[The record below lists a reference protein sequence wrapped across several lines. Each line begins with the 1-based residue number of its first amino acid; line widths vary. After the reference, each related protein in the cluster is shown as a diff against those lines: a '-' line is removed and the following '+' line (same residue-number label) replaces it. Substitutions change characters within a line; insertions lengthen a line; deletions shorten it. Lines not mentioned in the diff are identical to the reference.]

1 VGKVIEFYIPKDSRK
16 PLKGALAFQRG
27 KILEFWP
34 LAKKVS
40 LAWASWRNDMN
51 FTDVGAIEN
60 RDEDFSFT
68 GVVPSNDTMNAE
80 MSAEDQINPIGG
92 FAGIVGQS
100 SALRKVLQQVEM
112 VAGTDST
119 VLLLGETGTGK
130 ELIARAIHERSRRKI
145 RALVRVNCAAI
156 PGGLL
161 ESELFGHERGAF
173 TGAITQKIGRFEVA
187 DQGSLFLDEIGD
199 IPLELQP
206 KLLRVLQE
214 REFERLG
221 STATRR
227 VNVRVVAATHRSLE
241 EMIQEELFRSD
252 LYYRLNVFPIYIPPL
267 RERPEDIPLLARHFV
282 HEFARRMNKTVT
294 AISPQTMDSLT
305 HYSWPGNIRE
315 LQNVIER
322 SVVVHQKGSLSVE
335 TCHLSGQ
342 PSRRSSSRQTFRRSA
357 TEDRRMIDSA
367 LAEAGGRVSGP
378 SGAAALL
385 GLPPSTLESKIRSM
399 NINKYSFK
407 TSTQTPSRTSLI
419 REPIEL

>member
-1 VGKVIEFYIPKDSRK
+1 MNLTDVAVIEQREDNFQFASVIPSSD
-16 PLKGALAFQRG
+16 ADN
-27 KILEFWP
+27 E
-34 LAKKVS
+34 VS
-40 LAWASWRNDMN
+40 PVS
-51 FTDVGAIEN
+51 
-60 RDEDFSFT
+60 
-68 GVVPSNDTMNAE
+68 
-80 MSAEDQINPIGG
+80 G
-92 FAGIVGQS
+92 FPGIVGQS
-100 SALRKVLQQVEM
+100 SALQEVLQQVEM

-130 ELIARAIHERSRRKI
+130 ELIARAIHDRSRRKS
-145 RALVRVNCAAI
+145 RALVKVNCAAI

-173 TGAITQKIGRFEVA
+173 TGAITQKIGRFELA

-221 STATRR
+221 STVTRK

-241 EMIQEELFRSD
+241 EMIDDRQFRSD

-267 RERPEDIPLLARHFV
+267 RERPQDIPLLARHFV
-282 HEFARRMNKTVT
+282 KEFARRMNKSVA
-294 AISPQTMDSLT
+294 AISPQTMDALT
-305 HYSWPGNIRE
+305 RYPWPGNIRE

-322 SVVVHQKGSLSVE
+322 SVVIHQRGDFSVKK
-335 TCHLSGQ
+335 CCLSGQ
-342 PSRRSSSRQTFRRSA
+342 QLHRSPVRQSFRRST
-357 TEDRRMIDSA
+357 TEDRRIIDSA

-378 SGAAALL
+378 AGAADLL
-385 GLPPSTLESKIRSM
+385 GIPPSTLESKIRSM

-407 TSTQTPSRTSLI
+407 TSARAASRSSQI
-419 REPIEL
+419 HEPQEV